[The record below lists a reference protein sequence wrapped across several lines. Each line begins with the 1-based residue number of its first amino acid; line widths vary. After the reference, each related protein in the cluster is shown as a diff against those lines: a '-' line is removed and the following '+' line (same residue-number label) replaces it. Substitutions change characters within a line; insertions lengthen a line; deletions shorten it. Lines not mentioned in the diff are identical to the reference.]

1 MSVGGMLLDSFSY
14 THRDLPSLMT
24 LTRNSRP
31 QLETHS
37 LRVRRKMLTIYYIF
51 EIVEKYFLCFLVTKI
66 IQLDLEPYY

>member
-24 LTRNSRP
+24 LTRNSRS
-31 QLETHS
+31 QGKTQNAHGILHG
-37 LRVRRKMLTIYYIF
+37 IF